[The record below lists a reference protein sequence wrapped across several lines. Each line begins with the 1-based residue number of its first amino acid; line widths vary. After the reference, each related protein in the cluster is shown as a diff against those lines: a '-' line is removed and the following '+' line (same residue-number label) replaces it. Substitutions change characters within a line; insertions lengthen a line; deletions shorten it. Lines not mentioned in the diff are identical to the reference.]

1 MTIRQCWMTMKTMR
15 RFWEAPTVVANSGPC
30 HHQARKKKAEEEA
43 LLFERFKLLVQKGQS
58 SLEQERPQ
66 PAAEH
71 ASSSS
76 AAASSHQPRD
86 LLQPCAKRKERKR
99 NRREMDEDTGVW
111 ERVLHKSQA
120 LRERSVGEEERPW
133 WEEQV
138 ATSGA
143 KTLLNHQCLV
153 LFWQHYL
160 NFFFFHISSNDMAE
174 FFGPFWAK

>member
-1 MTIRQCWMTMKTMR
+1 MSGSTPDFDNVTIFGDDEDPEFDDGRTIAMSLDDNQTVLDDNEDNETVL
-15 RFWEAPTVVANSGPC
+15 EAPTVVANSGPC

-76 AAASSHQPRD
+76 AAAFSHQPRD

-111 ERVLHKSQA
+111 KEYFTSHRHYEKEVLGKKKGRGGKNKLHK
-120 LRERSVGEEERPW
+120 RR
-133 WEEQV
+133 
-138 ATSGA
+138 
-143 KTLLNHQCLV
+143 
-153 LFWQHYL
+153 
-160 NFFFFHISSNDMAE
+160 
-174 FFGPFWAK
+174 